1 MIYLLEKEGLGVK
14 AQRICMDDYFQ
25 NIFLQKYL
33 GVRRTTKSELLV
45 VLIQFLVVEDTRT
58 REFCCPG
65 IHVSFSMGPSKAKV
79 QTKCEHGELINVPWF
94 SKYTIKIYLFPDLFF
109 YKMIKI
115 LLVPCHPRHLVSSS
129 IKISH

>member
-1 MIYLLEKEGLGVK
+1 MIYLFEKEGLGVK

-58 REFCCPG
+58 REFCCPAL
-65 IHVSFSMGPSKAKV
+65 KASWK
-79 QTKCEHGELINVPWF
+79 IY
-94 SKYTIKIYLFPDLFF
+94 KYTYC
-109 YKMIKI
+109 MN
-115 LLVPCHPRHLVSSS
+115 
-129 IKISH
+129 